1 MICHTLIFSFGED
14 RTSAERDEFLAIVRK
29 ICLDSGMANQVEPRA
44 HLPLPNDAYAQTFV
58 SSAIVQLFC
67 DDLATVERLSGHDTL
82 VKFEHD
88 QQQKPYRVVWI
99 NHDLIIPA
107 TAA

>member
-14 RTSAERDEFLAIVRK
+14 RTAADRDEFLATVRK
-29 ICLDSGMANQVEPRA
+29 ICLDSGMASQVETRA

-88 QQQKPYRVVWI
+88 QQRKPYSVVWI
-99 NHDLIIPA
+99 NHEPITPTTPA
-107 TAA
+107 

>member
-1 MICHTLIFSFGED
+1 MICHTLIFSFGTS
-14 RTSAERDEFLAIVRK
+14 RTAVERAEFLAAVRG
-29 ICLDSGMANQVEPRA
+29 ICLDSGMTRQVETRE

-88 QQQKPYRVVWI
+88 QQQKPYSVVWI
-99 NHDLIIPA
+99 NHEPIIPA
-107 TAA
+107 TTA